1 MSTQRLWI
9 SDASPLFFYSP
20 ADVYFSGQSLSPWT
34 GADSSSSA
42 ARRQIRGTVA
52 GGSTYHS
59 ATGSAGV
66 KLPSFYA
73 TAFAPIFNSDDYN
86 ATLQINSD
94 DSQPW
99 ETAQNWTASDGDF
112 SQQTFTLQTSCGVDG
127 GCQDEFNFQGA
138 WVETQMAPGGSD
150 TESVT
155 LDDGSEFVQYSGF
168 SSVNSNN
175 EIVQVSSYDHNST
188 LSMTST
194 TGATAQVVFNGASIS
209 IIGVVCPSCSTFTV
223 TLDGTLAATLDT
235 SNNVTVHNT
244 LLFFTTNLD
253 TSSTHTMSLE
263 AQGGLV
269 IDDFVAYG
277 PKGGVGF
284 IGSVAGSTT
293 TLGPTGTGAATTT
306 GATATS
312 TGISGSSSGGAPNVG
327 VIIGALLGSLAGVL
341 EVILWFVCRKA
352 IPTATKEDKGKMDP
366 WDEANMLQNQKN
378 EGVHVTTAANQ
389 RYVYPGLIAHSDLKK
404 K

>member
-20 ADVYFSGQSLSPWT
+20 ADAYFSGQNLSPWT
-34 GADSSSSA
+34 GSDSSNSTTK
-42 ARRQIRGTVA
+42 RQIGGTVA

-66 KLPSFYA
+66 ILPSIYA
-73 TAFAPIFNSDDYN
+73 TSFAPIFNANDYN
-86 ATLQINSD
+86 VTLQIGSG
-94 DSQPW
+94 DSKTW
-99 ETAQNWTASDGDF
+99 ESAQNWTASDGKF
-112 SQQTFTLQTSCGVDG
+112 NQQTFTLQSSCGVDG
-127 GCQDEFNFQGA
+127 GCQDAFEFQGA
-138 WVETQMAPGGSD
+138 WVETQMAPSESD

-155 LDDGSEFVQYSGF
+155 LDDGSELAQYSGF
-168 SSVNSNN
+168 SPIDSNN
-175 EIVQVSSYDHNST
+175 AIVQVSSNDHNST

-194 TGATAQVVFNGASIS
+194 VGATAQVVFNGASIS
-209 IIGVVCPSCSTFTV
+209 LMGVVCPSCSTVTV
-223 TLDGTLAATLDT
+223 TLDGTVAATLDT
-235 SNNVTVHNT
+235 SNNVTVHDT

-269 IDDFVAYG
+269 IDSFVAYG
-277 PKGGVGF
+277 PEGGVGF
-284 IGSVAGSTT
+284 IGTVAGSTT
-293 TLGPTGTGAATTT
+293 TLSPSGTGATTAQ

-312 TGISGSSSGGAPNVG
+312 TGVEGISGGAPNVG
-327 VIIGALLGSLAGVL
+327 VIIGAVLGSLAGVVL
-341 EVILWFVCRKA
+341 LWFACRKA
-352 IPTATKEDKGKMDP
+352 VQAKKNGDVKKLDP

>member
-20 ADVYFSGQSLSPWT
+20 ADAYFSGQNLSPWT
-34 GADSSSSA
+34 GSDSSSSTTK
-42 ARRQIRGTVA
+42 RQIGGTVA

-66 KLPSFYA
+66 ILPSIYA
-73 TAFAPIFNSDDYN
+73 TSFAPIFNANDYN
-86 ATLQINSD
+86 VTLQINSD
-94 DSQPW
+94 DSQSW
-99 ETAQNWTASDGDF
+99 ETAQNWTASDGEF
-112 SQQTFTLQTSCGVDG
+112 NQQTFTVQSSCGVDG
-127 GCQDEFNFQGA
+127 GCQDAFEFQGA
-138 WVETQMAPGGSD
+138 WVETQMAPSGSD

-155 LDDGSEFVQYSGF
+155 LDDGSELVQYSGF
-168 SSVNSNN
+168 SPIDSNN
-175 EIVQVSSYDHNST
+175 EIVQVSSNDHNST

-194 TGATAQVVFNGASIS
+194 AGATAQVVFNGASIS
-209 IIGVVCPSCSTFTV
+209 IMGVVCPSCSTFTV
-223 TLDGTLAATLDT
+223 TLDGTVAATLDT
-235 SNNVTVHNT
+235 SNNVTVHDT

-253 TSSTHTMSLE
+253 PSSTHTMSLE

-269 IDDFVAYG
+269 IDNFVAYG
-277 PKGGVGF
+277 PEGGVGF
-284 IGSVAGSTT
+284 IGTVAGSTA
-293 TLGPTGTGAATTT
+293 TLSPSGTGATTTT

-312 TGISGSSSGGAPNVG
+312 TSVKGTSGGAPNVG
-327 VIIGALLGSLAGVL
+327 VIIGAVLGSLAGVVL
-341 EVILWFVCRKA
+341 LWFACRKA
-352 IPTATKEDKGKMDP
+352 VQAKTQGDDKKLDP